1 MVHFFTFII
10 SALQITLLNIV
21 LSGDNIGAIA
31 LVVRNLKPEDAK
43 KASIIGISAAILLRI
58 FFACVITFIM
68 SLEWLPV
75 KLIGGILLL
84 IITWTLINEGY
95 GETDNLN
102 VKRPGS
108 FKKAVIKIILTDI
121 SMSLDNVIA
130 IGGAANGRYELI
142 TLGVIFTIP
151 IILFGSQFVVSLMRK
166 YKIAVYLGGAVLVQT
181 ALAMIL
187 GSQPAILFIS
197 ETFAIIIRWAASAS
211 LLLYGIIKLKRE
223 RYL

>member
-1 MVHFFTFII
+1 MTQFFTFII
-10 SALQITLLNIV
+10 STLQITMLNIV

-31 LVVRNLKPEDAK
+31 LVIRSLKPEDAK
-43 KASIIGISAAILLRI
+43 KASIIGISLAILLRI
-58 FFACVITFIM
+58 LFASVITSIM
-68 SLEWLPV
+68 AVEWLPI

-151 IILFGSQFVVSLMRK
+151 VILFGSQFVVSLMRK
-166 YKIAVYLGGAVLVQT
+166 YRIVVYLGGAILINT
-181 ALAMIL
+181 AFAMIFE
-187 GSQPAILFIS
+187 SRPAMLSIGR
-197 ETFAIIIRWAASAS
+197 TPAIIIRWAASAL

-223 RYL
+223 RKL